1 MSNGKSNEIPA
12 DTIIA
17 SKYRVVK
24 RIGSG
29 SFGEIYS
36 GTHIYESKE
45 QCGQMVRSS
54 KKKS

>member
-1 MSNGKSNEIPA
+1 MSSSNKSNEIPA

-17 SKYRVVK
+17 QKYRIVK

-36 GTHIYESKE
+36 GTHIYQSES
-45 QCGQMVRSS
+45 QQVRTM
-54 KKKS
+54 KVL